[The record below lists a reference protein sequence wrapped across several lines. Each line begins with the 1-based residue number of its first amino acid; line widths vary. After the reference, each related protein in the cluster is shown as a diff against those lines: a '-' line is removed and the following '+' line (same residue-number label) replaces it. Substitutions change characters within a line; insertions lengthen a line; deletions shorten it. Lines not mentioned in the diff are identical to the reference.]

1 MFPLGGS
8 WGANHKANF
17 ISSILMC
24 LHLFYSCNQFWFICF
39 KDYFQPINQ
48 GFWPQFFPFSGVDA
62 WVKLHTQM
70 LATLPCFARTPLLAS
85 GSSMQFTSNTKITKL
100 QMRFQIMIIMNVLFM
115 MHWIVGGTE
124 VEMWWSMWVFLQ
136 MKLMKLMKLW
146 AVQNF
151 KHILT

>member
-1 MFPLGGS
+1 
-8 WGANHKANF
+8 
-17 ISSILMC
+17 
-24 LHLFYSCNQFWFICF
+24 
-39 KDYFQPINQ
+39 
-48 GFWPQFFPFSGVDA
+48 
-62 WVKLHTQM
+62 
-70 LATLPCFARTPLLAS
+70 
-85 GSSMQFTSNTKITKL
+85 L